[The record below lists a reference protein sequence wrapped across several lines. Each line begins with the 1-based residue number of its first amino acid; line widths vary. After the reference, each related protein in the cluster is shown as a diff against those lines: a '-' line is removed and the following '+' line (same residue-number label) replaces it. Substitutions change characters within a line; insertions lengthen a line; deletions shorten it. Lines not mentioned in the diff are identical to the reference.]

1 MKTLTSRSAFRHA
14 CLAACCAAA
23 VLPLSAAIAPR
34 RQRTFRF
41 DYQTVI
47 QFSAGAKQV
56 RIWIPVAQ
64 SNPHQSVRVVA
75 IRSAVPYRLTRNAR
89 GDRMLYADLRSPHGT
104 TARFD
109 LVYQVRRVLYRAGD
123 YQTLMRYNADPPGE
137 DLPAAERAEYLRAD
151 RLVPVTG
158 KLKRLAT
165 RVTAGQTGRIA
176 KAHAIYLYIFHTLR
190 YDKSGTGWGHGNA
203 MWACDNK
210 RGNCTDFHSLFMA
223 MARSQGIPARFVIG
237 FPVPW
242 NQRAGTVEGYHC
254 WTEFYAP
261 GAGWVPLDIAYA
273 WLHKSRVKF
282 YFGGVDASRVRF
294 SAGRDLELAPPQSG
308 PPVNYFVYPYIEVN
322 GQPGGSA
329 TNHFSFRDDAR

>member
-1 MKTLTSRSAFRHA
+1 MAAALP
-14 CLAACCAAA
+14 LAAAAA
-23 VLPLSAAIAPR
+23 PVTPKTPVPS
-34 RQRTFRF
+34 QRTFRF
-41 DYQTVI
+41 AYRTVVH
-47 QFSAGAKQV
+47 FPAGARQV

-64 SNPHQSVRVVA
+64 SNHHQTVRLVA
-75 IRSAVPYRLTRNAR
+75 IHAAVPYRLTRNAR
-89 GDRMLYADLRSPHGT
+89 GDRMLYADLRDPKGT
-104 TARFD
+104 AVPFAF
-109 LVYQVRRVLYRAGD
+109 VYQVHRVLYRMGD
-123 YQTLMRYNADPPGE
+123 YQTLMKYNADPPGKG
-137 DLPAAERAEYLRAD
+137 LPPAERAEYLRAD

-158 KLKRLAT
+158 YLKSLAA
-165 RVTAGQTGRIA
+165 RVTRGQSGPVE

-237 FPVPW
+237 FPIPW
-242 NQRAGTVEGYHC
+242 TEHAGTVEGYHC

-273 WLHKSRVKF
+273 WLHKSRVQF
-282 YFGGVDASRVRF
+282 YFGAVDPSRVRF
-294 SAGRDLELAPPQSG
+294 SAGRDLELAPRQSG

-322 GQPGGSA
+322 GRQGGSA
-329 TNHFSFRDDAR
+329 TNRFSFRDASR